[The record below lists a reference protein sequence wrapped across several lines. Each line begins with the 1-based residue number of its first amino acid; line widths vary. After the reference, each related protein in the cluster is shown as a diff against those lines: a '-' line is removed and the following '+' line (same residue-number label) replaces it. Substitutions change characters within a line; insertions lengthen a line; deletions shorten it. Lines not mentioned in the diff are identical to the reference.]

1 MTIGAGWDLVRE
13 IRTMFIRMAE
23 EHGGEACRM
32 VGPSPRFLLTKIL
45 FPRVEG
51 GRTEDGD

>member
-13 IRTMFIRMAE
+13 IRTVFVRVAE

-51 GRTEDGD
+51 GRAEDGD